1 MIRNLKL
8 FAACVESMRTA
19 EREYENNPTPR
30 NKGIMLSLQNKVD
43 GWLTWIRNQQES
55 QLLNGKPPFIGI
67 PRHEANQGNL
77 NKGIMSQLMDNH
89 SPKEIESFIHQI
101 SGKK

>member
-19 EREYENNPTPR
+19 EREYEKHPTPR
-30 NKGIMLSLQNKVD
+30 NHGIMVSLQNKVD
-43 GWLTWIRNQQES
+43 GWLTWIRNQQEAE
-55 QLLNGKPPFIGI
+55 LLNGKPTFIGI
-67 PRHEANQGNL
+67 PRRESQGNL